1 MDCSVGSP
9 ALLWLTGLTYGIVL
23 VLSRDSER
31 VRKGG
36 KERERVWE
44 GLVSEPYCLPA
55 REEEE
60 RVLSYY
66 NLYFWSKELQISL
79 YLSLAFSLPVSSFP
93 PFHLTAYSL
102 SLSLALSLS
111 LTHSLNLAPE
121 AISGEVL
128 RARSVTADRF
138 HKYNKLQCMCVC
150 SVWVFKYAALCPFKP
165 LKKRSYS
172 LLSKLRE
179 HGFGHC
185 CFEN

>member
-1 MDCSVGSP
+1 MDCRVGSP

-23 VLSRDSER
+23 VFSRDSER

-36 KERERVWE
+36 KERERECVWE

-79 YLSLAFSLPVSSFP
+79 YLSLAFSLPVSSFL

-102 SLSLALSLS
+102 SLSLARSLIR
-111 LTHSLNLAPE
+111 SLNLAPE

-138 HKYNKLQCMCVC
+138 HKYNKLQCVCVC
-150 SVWVFKYAALCPFKP
+150 VFVMFGCLNMQLLARL
-165 LKKRSYS
+165 S
-172 LLSKLRE
+172 LWRRGHILRKVYIWE
-179 HGFGHC
+179 QIWTLI
-185 CFEN
+185 

>member
-44 GLVSEPYCLPA
+44 GLVSEPHCLPA

-66 NLYFWSKELQISL
+66 NLYFWSKQLQISL

-102 SLSLALSLS
+102 SLLLSRS

-138 HKYNKLQCMCVC
+138 HKYNKLQCVCVC
-150 SVWVFKYAALCPFKP
+150 VCVCVLFGVFKYAALCPFKP
-165 LKKRSYS
+165 LRKRSYS
-172 LLSKLRE
+172 TI
-179 HGFGHC
+179 
-185 CFEN
+185 